1 MTQSDATVDAD
12 DALDTGGFDIGPDN
26 PAVHKSIWHDVVF
39 TSQDGLRLYARDY
52 PKVGGGAHVPIL
64 CLAGLTRNS
73 KDFHALAAR
82 YAPRRRVIA
91 MDYRGRGRSEY
102 AKDWSTYSPLQ
113 EMKDVT
119 TLLAVL
125 GVHKVIVL
133 GTSRGGLIAMLM
145 AAFSPTALHGVILND
160 VGPEIE
166 PRGLLRLKGYL
177 GQIPDPKSWEDAAH
191 MLRQTNKGFENM
203 SDADWMAWTKR
214 TYCAVNGK
222 PVADYD
228 TKLTRTFPS
237 HEDIMEGRLP
247 SLWPQFKAMSRNPVL
262 TLRGEHSD
270 LLTSETVD
278 AMRDIKPDMMF
289 ETIPD
294 RGHVPFLDEPESLA
308 AIDEFLLRFGREEEH
323 A

>member
-1 MTQSDATVDAD
+1 MTQSDATADAD
-12 DALDTGGFDIGPDN
+12 GELEAAGFDIGPDN
-26 PAVHKSIWHDVVF
+26 PAVHKSIRHHVVF

-52 PKVGGGAHVPIL
+52 PKVGGGSHVPIL
-64 CLAGLTRNS
+64 CLPGLTRNS

-102 AKDWSTYSPLQ
+102 SKKWTTYSPLQ
-113 EMKDVT
+113 EMQDVV

-125 GVHKVIVL
+125 GIHKVIVL

-145 AAFSPTALHGVILND
+145 AAFNPTLLHGVILND

-191 MLRQTNKGFENM
+191 MLRQTNKGFENL
-203 SDADWMAWTKR
+203 SEAEWMAWAKR
-214 TYCAVNGK
+214 TCCAVNGK
-222 PVADYD
+222 PVPDYD
-228 TKLTRTFPS
+228 MSLTKTFPS

-262 TLRGEHSD
+262 VLRGEHSD
-270 LLTSETVD
+270 LLTSETVEL
-278 AMRDIKPDMMF
+278 MRDIKPDMMF

-308 AIDEFLLRFGREEEH
+308 AIDEFLLRFGRQEEH
-323 A
+323 D